1 MRVSRVKLRHSAAA
15 PAFSLAE
22 MMIALVILGFGLLV
36 IGAALPVGLKYTRD
50 TIERGTGEA
59 AAEYALDV
67 LERCIRLRRD
77 LKASATATAPAYYS
91 DLFVPRRDT
100 TVTPERRTFPDHD
113 YEPLIKVRPF
123 VPPTF
128 NLADDPDVDSLPS
141 DLAPSVYRDVEA
153 AVAEWVTRLLP
164 LDAVFLEYDEPEW
177 SSRPWTATL
186 LPSVA
191 NVYPPVQAE
200 GTWSAYEF
208 VPAMGG
214 HQETVN
220 PVTELARRRAI
231 QRDITWLA
239 FYRRVSYADGSDP
252 LLYEFIALA
261 IRRPRGVA
269 GGGGQ
274 LGFASFNPA
283 GMISPRPGLAAG
295 ARGTPLITP
304 TPVPWLGTFTRLP
317 LVPDTAYA
325 GADRVLD
332 PDFLDP
338 PELRFECHKDLFE
351 VLMPGSIFIPAVNCD
366 RPTGLG
372 AAPTAGPRLAGF
384 VPHAPNTLPIY
395 EVTRSA
401 DLGGENYEIVVKNNG
416 YYPWVRATGSTADWP
431 VWVIPPAI
439 TGWQPDGTPIFD
451 DRSPVLSVARRIVRL
466 AEVP

>member
-77 LKASATATAPAYYS
+77 LRDSGGARTYYS
-91 DLFVPRRDT
+91 DLFVPREPTVGLTNYTLPRD
-100 TVTPERRTFPDHD
+100 E

-128 NLADDPDVDSLPS
+128 DLSLAPDVDSLPS
-141 DLAPSVYRDVEA
+141 DLAPSVYRDVESA
-153 AVAEWVTRLLP
+153 IAEWVGSLP
-164 LDAVFLEYDEPEW
+164 PAAPKFLEYDEPLV

-200 GTWSAYEF
+200 ETRSAYDYL
-208 VPAMGG
+208 PTMGG
-214 HQETVN
+214 Q
-220 PVTELARRRAI
+220 PYAVTHLARRRAAE
-231 QRDITWLA
+231 RNVVWLA

-274 LGFASFNPA
+274 LGFASFPPA

-317 LVPDTAYA
+317 LIPDTAYE
-325 GADRVLD
+325 GPDRVLD
-332 PDFLDP
+332 PNFLDP
-338 PELRFECHKDLFE
+338 PELRFECHRDLAK
-351 VLMPGSIFIPAVNCD
+351 VLPPGSIFIPAANCD
-366 RPTGLG
+366 RPDALSGVQ
-372 AAPTAGPRLAGF
+372 LAGF

-401 DLGGENYEIVVKNNG
+401 YLGGDDYEIVVKNNG
-416 YYPWVRATGSTADWP
+416 FYPWVRATGSTADWP